1 MTVEMTPDY
10 WQVAK
15 AIAQDLSGTETDVN
29 ELKKIVAY
37 LCWLRNREGDV
48 STEHLLNYL
57 TILTEHGE
65 VRSKKTVQYY
75 SAIANACSTHLG
87 SLSLGGDAL
96 IQILGWVGR
105 LHHSPR

>member
-1 MTVEMTPDY
+1 MTVEMTPEY

-15 AIAQDLSGTETDVN
+15 AMAQDLSETETNVN
-29 ELKKIVAY
+29 EFKKIVAY
-37 LCWLRNREGDV
+37 LCWLRNRQGDV
-48 STEHLLNYL
+48 STEHLLSYL
-57 TILTEHGE
+57 ATLTEHGE